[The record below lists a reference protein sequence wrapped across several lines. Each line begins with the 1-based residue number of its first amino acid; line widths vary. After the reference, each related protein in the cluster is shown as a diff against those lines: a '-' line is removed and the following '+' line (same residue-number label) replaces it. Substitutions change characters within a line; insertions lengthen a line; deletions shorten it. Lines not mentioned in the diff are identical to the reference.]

1 MVLWNQEFFF
11 MEAIVKYQNRVFFKM
26 AFTKI
31 LDTVFIA
38 QILKSR
44 QRDGL
49 SQKKECLSL
58 ISIVICQM
66 RH

>member
-1 MVLWNQEFFF
+1 
-11 MEAIVKYQNRVFFKM
+11 MEIIIYHGSNVEYPDHVSSKM
-26 AFTKI
+26 DSIKI
-31 LDTVFIA
+31 LDTDFVA

-49 SQKKECLSL
+49 CQKKECLSL